1 LPWYNA
7 YRFLIH
13 NISSHEQF
21 SSIAFFYEQSIEN
34 EYEKMNQ
41 TDKWILSAL
50 QILIRDVREEMQ
62 RYRLYN
68 VVPALIKFLQL
79 LTNWYV
85 RLNRGR
91 MKGHNGLPEQYISL
105 QVLLDVL
112 HKVNVL
118 MSPIVPFLTEYMYQN
133 IKLTVKGNME

>member
-1 LPWYNA
+1 
-7 YRFLIH
+7 
-13 NISSHEQF
+13 
-21 SSIAFFYEQSIEN
+21 
-34 EYEKMNQ
+34 MNQ

-79 LTNWYV
+79 LTNWHV

-133 IKLTVKGNME
+133 IKLTVKGNM